1 MSGTYKKEA
10 QNVFNYL
17 IIYQEWPTTLLMNWM
32 VCIKK
37 NIKTLPVTSKD
48 FGLEANTEKTKYI
61 FLSRAQN
68 VGQNHTITPI
78 N

>member
-1 MSGTYKKEA
+1 MSGTYKEA

-37 NIKTLPVTSKD
+37 NIKALPVTSKD
-48 FGLEANTEKTKYI
+48 FGLEANTEKANYI
-61 FLSRAQN
+61 FLSHEQN
-68 VGQNHTITPI
+68 VGLNHTIRHI

>member
-1 MSGTYKKEA
+1 MSGTYKEA
-10 QNVFNYL
+10 QNVL
-17 IIYQEWPTTLLMNWM
+17 IIYQEWPTTLLINWM

-37 NIKTLPVTSKD
+37 NIKALLVTSKD

-61 FLSRAQN
+61 FPREQN
-68 VGQNHTITPI
+68 VGQNHTIRHI